1 MRRRLLAPASRG
13 SALAFNPVPASVDR
27 FSERPK
33 PLVYLVSCDLSG
45 PDDEYPELVDSLKR
59 MAGRRVLASH
69 WGIRCES
76 ASAWQLRNRLK
87 RLIAGNDRLLITRP
101 DCEDWACHNTLLTLR
116 NF

>member
-13 SALAFNPVPASVDR
+13 SALAFHPVPASVDR
-27 FSERPK
+27 LSDVPG
-33 PLVYLVSCDLSG
+33 PLVYLVSCDLKGS
-45 PDDEYPELVDSLKR
+45 DDEYPELVDSLKS
-59 MAGRRVLASH
+59 MAGRKVLASH

-76 ASAWQLRNRLK
+76 ESAWQLRNRLK

-101 DCEDWACHNTLLTLR
+101 DREDWACHNTLLTLR

>member
-1 MRRRLLAPASRG
+1 MRRQLLAPAPRG
-13 SALAFNPVPASVDR
+13 SALAFNPVLASADR
-27 FSERPK
+27 FSELHRP
-33 PLVYLVSCDLSG
+33 PVYLVSCELTG
-45 PDDEYPELVDSLKR
+45 PDADYPELVGALKS

-87 RLIAGNDRLLITRP
+87 RLIAGDDRLLITRP
-101 DCEDWACHNTLLTLR
+101 DREDWACHNALLTLR